1 MAEKNGNDPWL
12 FNFREAWLRTLVLDF
27 DGTQRICETILKA
40 KAEYP
45 TGQPGTIARIA
56 AGYSR
61 VATAYVELDRQ
72 EYDHA
77 IEHFRQ
83 VRNPELTPKF
93 FLHWIWRMTAQLGL
107 SNVWLLSGNAL
118 NARLEAD
125 LFLESALST
134 ADPHLQALAW
144 EMKTRVAMSEQDWM
158 GAREFVQQALAIVE
172 KFEVLVAAWQ
182 VHATAWQLYLHTR
195 DDKPAEAN
203 RERAEACI
211 LKIANSFTRDEP
223 LRASFLSAPPIA
235 RVLGASANKRAV
247 C

>member
-1 MAEKNGNDPWL
+1 
-12 FNFREAWLRTLVLDF
+12 
-27 DGTQRICETILKA
+27 
-40 KAEYP
+40 
-45 TGQPGTIARIA
+45 
-56 AGYSR
+56 
-61 VATAYVELDRQ
+61 
-72 EYDHA
+72 
-77 IEHFRQ
+77 
-83 VRNPELTPKF
+83 
-93 FLHWIWRMTAQLGL
+93 MTAQLGL
-107 SNVWLLSGNAL
+107 SNVWLLSGNVL

-158 GAREFVQQALAIVE
+158 GAREYVQQALAIVE

-182 VHATAWQLYLHTR
+182 VHATAWQLYLQAR

-211 LKIANSFTRDEP
+211 LKIANSFARDEP

-247 C
+247 S